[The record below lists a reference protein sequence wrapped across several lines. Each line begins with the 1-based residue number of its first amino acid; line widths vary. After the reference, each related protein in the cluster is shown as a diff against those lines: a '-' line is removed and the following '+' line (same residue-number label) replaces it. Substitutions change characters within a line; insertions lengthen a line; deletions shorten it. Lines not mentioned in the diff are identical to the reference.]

1 MSDCEGTIGISG
13 DVFGFMTTVFRMLL
27 LLLLLLFV
35 FGARGGLGGK
45 FRAIDG
51 GVSDWRRLW
60 FLALSFIPF
69 PITFAGRE
77 EGEEEGS
84 DGTEKEQRRVCTMFV
99 DSMCRWM
106 ALLLHHL
113 STFWIPSCCWTKATI
128 FAVATIVG
136 APSV

>member
-1 MSDCEGTIGISG
+1 LSDCEGTIGISG
-13 DVFGFMTTVFRMLL
+13 DVFGFMTIVFRM
-27 LLLLLLFV
+27 LLLLFV

-69 PITFAGRE
+69 PITFAGRD

-84 DGTEKEQRRVCTMFV
+84 DGT
-99 DSMCRWM
+99 
-106 ALLLHHL
+106 
-113 STFWIPSCCWTKATI
+113 
-128 FAVATIVG
+128 
-136 APSV
+136 